1 LRVKLF
7 FGMNSVA
14 RGKIFKSSIPIAFP
28 IAALFTQDDVNIN
41 EKLPS
46 FSLTISVRRTVEFS
60 AQ

>member
-1 LRVKLF
+1 
-7 FGMNSVA
+7 MNSVA